1 MADCPASPIPS
12 TVFGGGCDGGQP
24 FPAGEAD
31 IDSLVSRIEALDRV
45 IAQTQAVGL
54 PLEDRI
60 GAPPL
65 RRSKTMSGY
74 SSSTVGILSRQGCPT
89 KRGGK
94 NHLIG
99 IVEKRL
105 RAQFEAAGGVGYTE
119 AERELRVSE
128 LTKQRRR
135 LVAECE
141 LYQRTLEQA
150 GLTVTRPISMPETYL
165 ASEESLT
172 NDCEPVRR

>member
-1 MADCPASPIPS
+1 
-12 TVFGGGCDGGQP
+12 
-24 FPAGEAD
+24 
-31 IDSLVSRIEALDRV
+31 
-45 IAQTQAVGL
+45 
-54 PLEDRI
+54 
-60 GAPPL
+60 
-65 RRSKTMSGY
+65 MSGY
-74 SSSTVGILSRQGCPT
+74 SLSTVGILSRQGCPT

-105 RAQFEAAGGVGYTE
+105 RAQFEAAGVVGYTE

-150 GLTVTRPISMPETYL
+150 GLTVTRPISPSRMSTGLTGFAPSLERELQRWPTPAPSTSS
-165 ASEESLT
+165 ASMASGS
-172 NDCEPVRR
+172 